1 MDGKNINNFIM
12 ILILLI
18 FLIKVNL
25 HNSFNKNL
33 FLILNNL
40 KIQLF
45 ITKLILLKIP
55 RQLTRDYC

>member
-45 ITKLILLKIP
+45 IAKLILLKIP

>member
-25 HNSFNKNL
+25 HNLFNKNL